1 MNIPNIIMQTGKT
14 RKDIN
19 KYSIQWQQMNPS
31 FQYIFYDDEEC
42 RTFLQEYFHSDVIWA
57 FNLLRPGAFKADLF
71 RYCFLY
77 IKGGVY
83 VDLDCVPLIPLLDFL
98 DSTADFISVSERMG
112 LGIPGVYQAFIACI
126 PGCEI
131 LNDAVNRI
139 VQNCKE
145 RFKPKHTEWEDI
157 LSITGPVLL
166 SKAMQNKYKAG
177 RHQIL
182 GLDVLLYSLVENDI
196 LDENGRKIIYTK
208 FDGFAGENYANLV
221 RRNLI
226 YSDSTDNLPSR
237 ICGIVFIII
246 MVLVIRFL
254 IQRVHR

>member
-1 MNIPNIIMQTGKT
+1 MNIPNTIIQTGKS

-31 FQYIFYDDEEC
+31 FEYAFYDDEDC
-42 RTFLQEYFHSDVIWA
+42 RTFLKTYFDSDVIWA

-98 DSTADFISVSERMG
+98 DPTADFISVSERRE
-112 LGIPGVYQAFIACI
+112 IPGVYQAFIACI

-131 LNDAVNRI
+131 LMDAVNRI

-145 RFKPKHTEWEDI
+145 RFKPKHTDWEGI

-166 SKAMQNKYKAG
+166 AKAMNNKYKKG
-177 RHQIL
+177 RHQIS
-182 GLDVLLYSLVENDI
+182 GLNVLLYTLVGDNI
-196 LDENGRKIIYTK
+196 MDEYDRKLIYTK
-208 FDGFAGENYANLV
+208 FEGFQGESYSNLV
-221 RRNLI
+221 KRNLI
-226 YSDSTDNLPSR
+226 YLDSIEPPSLGMYV
-237 ICGIVFIII
+237 IIFIII
-246 MVLVIRFL
+246 IIIIVAIKQTH
-254 IQRVHR
+254 ITH